1 LCRQKRRL
9 ETKRACLG
17 ILEAVEEV
25 GLETFLSD
33 RESTPGSLP
42 SLEGYN
48 VAADRGRSK
57 PASTT
62 VRPVREESAGTAG
75 TGAGGWLS
83 DFDARYLGAL
93 DDFDEL
99 EDIEPGFLTT
109 TGTAKSLMMAECNSF
124 WQCCGSQSGSVW
136 FWASRISIRI
146 H

>member
-1 LCRQKRRL
+1 
-9 ETKRACLG
+9 
-17 ILEAVEEV
+17 VEEV

-57 PASTT
+57 TVSTT
-62 VRPVREESAGTAG
+62 VRQGREESEGTHG

-109 TGTAKSLMMAECNSF
+109 TGTGKSLMMAECNSF
-124 WQCCGSQSGSVW
+124 WTYFFLFYSYSYTGLLICIH
-136 FWASRISIRI
+136 FIRI
-146 H
+146 QHFRLNTDPDPDPNSDPRF

>member
-1 LCRQKRRL
+1 M
-9 ETKRACLG
+9 
-17 ILEAVEEV
+17 

-57 PASTT
+57 TASTT
-62 VRPVREESAGTAG
+62 VRSVREDSAGNI
-75 TGAGGWLS
+75 GAGGWLS

-109 TGTAKSLMMAECNSF
+109 TGTNKGLVALATH
-124 WQCCGSQSGSVW
+124 
-136 FWASRISIRI
+136 FWAYFSLFYSFIHTFFPYIRLSDLLKPTRVYLI
-146 H
+146 VVRSVEPLSAQ